1 MKKGNIERVEQ
12 KKKEEKGIIV
22 TFESVLKASFL
33 LFPSAHPF
41 STKTFR
47 RKQVPSFL
55 PNLILEDR
63 DESLP
68 VPSLYDRW
76 KHGGISSIDLIDGQT
91 RVHTPFTA
99 KDFDKASR
107 EISPESIFL
116 LSFPSSSSS
125 SSFLPSIFFAS
136 LLRYLCPFSILH
148 ISLRSRENIPRETR
162 TEPADFSWLPSD
174 HKSPRSTPFRE
185 RSFRIPDWSR

>member
-1 MKKGNIERVEQ
+1 MNRICRFQKLFVRSRFQRNFHSRLIRFRGKKGKEFSHAKADEEREYRKSRA

-68 VPSLYDRW
+68 VPSLYDR
-76 KHGGISSIDLIDGQT
+76 
-91 RVHTPFTA
+91 
-99 KDFDKASR
+99 
-107 EISPESIFL
+107 
-116 LSFPSSSSS
+116 
-125 SSFLPSIFFAS
+125 
-136 LLRYLCPFSILH
+136 
-148 ISLRSRENIPRETR
+148 
-162 TEPADFSWLPSD
+162 
-174 HKSPRSTPFRE
+174 
-185 RSFRIPDWSR
+185 